1 MSPKFEEINGF
12 VFKIYSNEEKRMHIH
27 VVKAENEAKYWLEPN
42 IELAENFGFNTKELS
57 FIEKILKDYE
67 TILKSN
73 SQDTQVSVLMINDKG
88 IMLSVKGND
97 YFISYNRIPWMKNA
111 CISDALDV
119 QMSGRNAIEWPKL
132 DVDLEIE
139 SLKHPERYPLIMK
152 RNEMEVL

>member
-1 MSPKFEEINGF
+1 MSPKFKEINGF

-57 FIEKILKDYE
+57 FIEKYLKIME

>member
-1 MSPKFEEINGF
+1 MSPKFKEINGF

-27 VVKAENEAKYWLEPN
+27 VVKAE
-42 IELAENFGFNTKELS
+42 KELS
-57 FIEKILKDYE
+57 FIEKYLKIME